1 MKIPESLKELII
13 EMGECD
19 KEHRKYGEFCVSWSF
34 TLTEKD
40 VEAYAESP
48 AEAYEWRPFI
58 GLTIVASGM
67 WSDSYG
73 SEVDGWD
80 VYRPVEKET
89 EMSSDFWSLISH
101 LNSEDNDMA
110 HEFAHKWLKPEV
122 TLERIKENKVSFM
135 PAMVAMATGGLDD
148 DFE

>member
-1 MKIPESLKELII
+1 MKIPESLKELVL
-13 EMGECD
+13 EMGECEN
-19 KEHRKYGEFCVSWSF
+19 EHRKYAEFYASRSY

-40 VEAYAESP
+40 VESYTESP

-73 SEVDGWD
+73 SEVNDWG

-89 EMSSDFWSLISH
+89 EMSSNFWNLMSH

-110 HEFAHKWLKPEV
+110 HEFANKWLKPEV
-122 TLERIKENKVSFM
+122 TLERIEEPKVSLM
-135 PAMVAMATGGLDD
+135 PATVAMATGGLEDG
-148 DFE
+148 F

>member
-1 MKIPESLKELII
+1 MKIPESLKKLIL
-13 EMGECD
+13 ETGECAT
-19 KEHRKYGEFCVSWSF
+19 EHRKYGEFYASWSF

-40 VEAYAESP
+40 VKSYTESP

-73 SEVDGWD
+73 AEVADWD

-89 EMSSDFWSLISH
+89 EMSSDFWSLMSL

-110 HEFAHKWLKPEV
+110 HEFATKWLKPEV
-122 TLERIKENKVSFM
+122 TLERIDDPKVPLM
-135 PAMVAMATGGLDD
+135 PYAIAMATGGMDD
-148 DFE
+148 GF

>member
-1 MKIPESLKELII
+1 MKIPESLKELVL
-13 EMGECD
+13 EMGECE
-19 KEHRKYGEFCVSWSF
+19 KEHRKYAEFYASWSY

-40 VEAYAESP
+40 VESYTESP

-67 WSDSYG
+67 WDDSYG
-73 SEVDGWD
+73 SEVNDWD

-89 EMSSDFWSLISH
+89 EMSSNFWSLMSH

-110 HEFAHKWLKPEV
+110 HEFANKWLKPQV
-122 TLERIKENKVSFM
+122 ALERIEEPKVSLM
-135 PAMVAMATGGLDD
+135 PATVAMATGGLDD
-148 DFE
+148 GF